1 MEHTSKRISKKTS
14 AAGRVC
20 FIGAGPGDPEL
31 LTIKGRAVLSLA
43 DLIIYA
49 GSLVNP
55 VVLTCA
61 KKSARTLDSASM
73 TLQEITDAMVR
84 AARQGQL
91 VARLH
96 SGEPS
101 IYGAIAE
108 QMEILQQKN
117 VAYAVIPGVT
127 AAFAA
132 AAALKKEFTVPGFS
146 QTLIITRRAGR
157 TPVPEKEALAS
168 LAAHR
173 ASMAI
178 YLSTG
183 MLEDTMQ
190 ELVSGG
196 YPAHTPAAVVY
207 RASWSDEA
215 VVRGT
220 LATIASK
227 VKEKNI
233 QRQALIL
240 VGDAIGEKPGERS
253 RLYAEE
259 FSHGFR
265 QLKKKKRAGTAI
277 IAVTQD
283 GAGIGRSIVGTIK
296 NARLFLPAAMKGE
309 CKGRTIIYYTS
320 LQEAVRELF
329 FSCQQII
336 CIMAAGIAVRMI
348 APSVTSKWDD
358 PAVVVMDDRGKN
370 IISLLSGHWGGAN
383 QLARDL
389 SAMLGG
395 HCVITTASDTRGLP
409 ALDVIV
415 QQLGVGDFSKST
427 LKKVQAEMIAGNPVG
442 FYPTELR
449 VLPGMEGHAQLYFYD
464 SPAELLASGCTA
476 GIIFSH
482 DAKIPQKKSGHFL
495 CIHPRDLAAGI
506 GCNRGVAAR
515 DIQKAVEKIFKKM
528 KLPIASLY
536 SLATIAAKKDEHGLL
551 RFARDHALPLQFY
564 SAAELNSVQVP
575 SAESVHARRAL
586 GVQGVAEPAALL
598 CAQGGELLM
607 KKEKLGELTLAIAR
621 MPFARLIAE
630 RVLAHG

>member
-1 MEHTSKRISKKTS
+1 MEQKRKSISKKT
-14 AAGRVC
+14 GRVF

-31 LTIKGRAVLSLA
+31 LTLKGQALLGRA

-55 VVLTCA
+55 AILSSA
-61 KKSARTLDSASM
+61 KKSAVKLDSASM
-73 TLQEITDAMVR
+73 TLKEITREMVS
-84 AARQGQL
+84 AAQQGKL

-108 QMEILQQKN
+108 QMDILQRRN
-117 VAYAVIPGVT
+117 VAYEVVPGVT
-127 AAFAA
+127 SAFAA

-157 TPVPEKEALAS
+157 TPVPEKESLAS

-178 YLSTG
+178 YLSSG
-183 MLEDTMQ
+183 MLDDTVK
-190 ELVSGG
+190 ELCNGG
-196 YPAHTPAAVVY
+196 YPEDTPAAVVY
-207 RASWSDEA
+207 RASWPDET

-220 LATIASK
+220 LATIASR

-240 VGDAIGEKPGERS
+240 VGDAVGERRGERS
-253 RLYAEE
+253 KLYAED
-259 FSHGFR
+259 FSHGYR
-265 QLKKKKRAGTAI
+265 QLKKKKRTGIAI
-277 IAVTQD
+277 IAVTKD
-283 GAGIGRSIVGTIK
+283 GAQTGRKIMSSMTK
-296 NARLFLPAAMKGE
+296 ARLFLPAAMKGE
-309 CKGRTIIYYTS
+309 YKGRGISYYAS
-320 LQEAVRELF
+320 LQEAVREVFSF
-329 FSCQQII
+329 FGQVV

-348 APSVTSKWDD
+348 SPCVTSKWDD

-389 SAMLGG
+389 SKVLAGR
-395 HCVITTASDTRGLP
+395 CIITTASDTRGLP
-409 ALDVIV
+409 ALDELIR
-415 QQLGVGDFSKST
+415 DFGAGEISKEV
-427 LKKVQAEMIAGNPVG
+427 LKKIQAGMIAGIQTG
-442 FYPTELR
+442 FFPAELR
-449 VLPGMEGHAQLYFYD
+449 LLPNMEGHANLYFYD
-464 SPAELLASGCTA
+464 SPEELFASGCRA
-476 GIIFSH
+476 GLLFSH
-482 DAKIPQKKSGHFL
+482 ADKLPVKKAGQFL
-495 CIHPRDLAAGI
+495 SISPRDLVAGI

-515 DIQKAVEKIFKKM
+515 EIQVAVERIFRKM
-528 KLPIASLY
+528 NLPLDALC
-536 SLATIAAKKDEHGLL
+536 AAGTAAAKKNEAGLL
-551 RFARDHALPLQFY
+551 RFACDNNLPLAFY
-564 SAAELNSVQVP
+564 SADELNSVQVP

-598 CAQGGELLM
+598 NARGGELIM
-607 KKEKLGELTLAIAR
+607 KKEKLGGLTLAIAR
-621 MPFARLIAE
+621 IPFAQLIAE

>member
-31 LTIKGRAVLSLA
+31 LTIKGRAVLSRA
-43 DLIIYA
+43 DLIVYA

-55 VVLTCA
+55 AMLTCA

-183 MLEDTMQ
+183 MLDDTIQ
-190 ELVSGG
+190 ELRRGG
-196 YPAHTPAAVVY
+196 YPADTPAAVVY
-207 RASWSDEA
+207 RASWPDET

-240 VGDAIGEKPGERS
+240 VGDAVGKKPGERS
-253 RLYAEE
+253 RLYAKE

-265 QLKKKKRAGTAI
+265 QLKKRSGTGI
-277 IAVTQD
+277 IAVTED
-283 GAGIGRSIVGTIK
+283 GAGIGRSIVSTIK

-309 CKGRTIIYYTS
+309 CRGRTIIYYTS
-320 LQEAVRELF
+320 MQEAVREVF
-329 FSCQQII
+329 SSCQQIV

-348 APSVTSKWDD
+348 APCITSKWDD

-415 QQLGVGDFSKST
+415 QQLGAGDFSKST
-427 LKKVQAEMIAGNPVG
+427 LKKVQAEMIAGSPVG
-442 FYPTELR
+442 FYPAELR
-449 VLPGMEGHAQLYFYD
+449 ALPGMEGHAQLYFYD

-476 GIIFSH
+476 GLLFSH
-482 DAKIPQKKSGHFL
+482 DAKIPQKKSGRFL
-495 CIHPRDLAAGI
+495 RIHPRDLAAGI

-551 RFARDHALPLQFY
+551 RFARDNALPLQFY
-564 SAAELNSVQVP
+564 SAAELNSVAVP
-575 SAESVHARRAL
+575 SVESFHARRAL
-586 GVQGVAEPAALL
+586 GVQGVAEPAAML
-598 CAQGGELLM
+598 CARGGELLM

-621 MPFARLIAE
+621 MPFARLIVE